1 MKPRRA
7 IASGARGVAGSDQAR
22 RNAALM
28 LQSLSGACGPLE
40 ASRGMGVALA
50 RYYQLE
56 ARVLQAI
63 VGSLE
68 PRPRGRRETEE
79 ARERKSAER
88 VRSLERELHRYQ
100 ALYRTV
106 QKTLGVAPPLA
117 TKSEE
122 KNAKKTRRV
131 RKVTRGERVAKSLVG
146 PSTTPTVAA
155 GTAAEGSAEP

>member
-1 MKPRRA
+1 M
-7 IASGARGVAGSDQAR
+7 AGSEQAR

-40 ASRGMGVALA
+40 AARGMGVALA

-63 VGSLE
+63 VSALE
-68 PRPRGRRETEE
+68 PRRRGRQESAES
-79 ARERKSAER
+79 RERKSVER

-106 QKTLGVAPPLA
+106 QKTVGVAPSAASKP
-117 TKSEE
+117 EE
-122 KNAKKTRRV
+122 KNGKKVRRM
-131 RKVTRGERVAKSLVG
+131 RKVTRGERVAKSLVD
-146 PSTTPTVAA
+146 PSAAPTAAA
-155 GTAAEGSAEP
+155 GNPAEGSAEP